1 MSVTPIIEVIK
12 LSKQFSKDG
21 DFVLNNLSLSI
32 PKNTFTAIIG
42 YSGTGKSVFL
52 RQILGLD
59 RATSGI
65 VRVFGKELHQMEP
78 DKLNAFRQNLG
89 VVFQDSALFDDM
101 TVLENV
107 CFPLKEHRQAMS
119 VEERQLIGAKKLK
132 LSGLNEEHFSKLPEA
147 LSGGMKRRVALARA
161 LVLEPKI
168 LIYDEPTTGLDPVLR
183 HKVDELIAVTHKRR
197 SSTTLVVTHDLLSA
211 LHSADHIVML
221 NAGTVLFQGSVPEF
235 LKSSDNLVASFREQG
250 LGEYGK
256 N

>member
-1 MSVTPIIEVIK
+1 MSNTPIIEAIE
-12 LSKQFSKDG
+12 LSKQFSEGG
-21 DFVLNNLSLSI
+21 DFVLNSLSLSI

-52 RQILGLD
+52 RQVLGLD
-59 RATSGI
+59 RATSGV
-65 VRVFGKELHQMEP
+65 VRVLGKELHNMEP
-78 DKLNAFRQNLG
+78 SELNSFRQNLG
-89 VVFQDSALFDDM
+89 VVFQDSALFDDL

-107 CFPLKEHRQAMS
+107 CFPLKEHRRSMKI
-119 VEERQLIGAKKLK
+119 ERRELVGAEKLN
-132 LSGLNEEHFSKLPEA
+132 LSGLNEEHFHKLPEA

-183 HKVDELIAVTHKRR
+183 QKVDELIVATHKRR
-197 SSTTLVVTHDLLSA
+197 SSSTLVVTHDLPSA

-221 NAGTVLFQGSVPEF
+221 NAGTVLFQGSVSEF

-250 LGEYGK
+250 LNKYGK